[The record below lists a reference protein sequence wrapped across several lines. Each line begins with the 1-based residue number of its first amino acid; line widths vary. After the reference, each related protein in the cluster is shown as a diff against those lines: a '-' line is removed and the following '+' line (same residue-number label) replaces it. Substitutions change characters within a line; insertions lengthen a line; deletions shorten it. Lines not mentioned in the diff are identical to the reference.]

1 MQTQGCFD
9 GIRTGILPLVS
20 KIEQII
26 SIEEGLLDGEKRSRS
41 QYGERSK
48 PMRKHWVG
56 IETTR
61 CGVAR
66 IPCITNAKWYGA
78 PAPLY
83 CDPKTDYPF
92 SGSWDHAA
100 ECDVHGQT
108 LSSTAANSNMMA
120 RSLEH
125 STTTLPFQ
133 TLLAH

>member
-20 KIEQII
+20 KIEQMM
-26 SIEEGLLDGEKRSRS
+26 SIEECLIDGEKRSRS

-48 PMRKHWVG
+48 PMRKHWVD

-83 CDPKTDYPF
+83 CDPKTDYPV
-92 SGSWDHAA
+92 SG
-100 ECDVHGQT
+100 
-108 LSSTAANSNMMA
+108 
-120 RSLEH
+120 
-125 STTTLPFQ
+125 
-133 TLLAH
+133 